1 MSVCGVRMW
10 LSSSSAETVM
20 RRISENAANSLDKT
34 ERARKEQEV
43 GLLPT
48 FGEFEAP
55 NRLRERANYR
65 HSEFRFE
72 AEG

>member
-1 MSVCGVRMW
+1 
-10 LSSSSAETVM
+10 M
-20 RRISENAANSLDKT
+20 RLISENAANSLDKT
-34 ERARKEQEV
+34 KRARKEQEV
-43 GLLPT
+43 GLLQT